1 MSLTIKG
8 DTMIFAKD
16 FDGRKAYSM
25 GISTKKTDGT
35 YDKAY
40 FPVQFKKDVVVEN
53 MTKIDIKNSWFSFYA
68 SKDDPKKKTVYL
80 FIGEFESD
88 AVPQQLTEV
97 DMDSSEY
104 SPF

>member
-1 MSLTIKG
+1 MGIKISG
-8 DTMIFAKD
+8 DTMVFCKD
-16 FDGRKAYSM
+16 FDGRKAYSI
-25 GISTKKTDGT
+25 GISKKKEDGT

-53 MTKIDIKNSWFSFYA
+53 MTKIDIKNAWFSFYTT
-68 SKDDPKKKTVYL
+68 KGGEKKPYL

-97 DMDSSEY
+97 DMSSDEY